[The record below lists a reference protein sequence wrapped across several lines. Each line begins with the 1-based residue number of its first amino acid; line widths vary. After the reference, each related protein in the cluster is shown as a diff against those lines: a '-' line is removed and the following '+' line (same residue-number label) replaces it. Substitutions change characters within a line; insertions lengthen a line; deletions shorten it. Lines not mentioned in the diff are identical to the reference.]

1 MPELP
6 EILSRAKEMKQNLLG
21 RTITCVQVLQPKC
34 LNVAEDEFRAGLESA
49 TIQDVDYHGKWIR
62 VKTDRGWLLLNLG
75 MGGEI
80 TLTSRDKLPEKY
92 RLLFDFQDGASLAIN
107 FWWFG
112 YAHYMPLNGLESH
125 APTAKLGPNAID
137 LPAEHLHKALKGQR
151 GGIKA
156 FLLDQS
162 KIAGIGNA
170 YIHDILFLAKLH
182 PKRKIDSLRDDEIQT
197 LSAAIERGLRPSIEM
212 NGAFYETNLFGEKG
226 GFPMEA
232 ILVGYREGQP
242 CPTCGTTIEKIKT
255 GSTSSFIC
263 PTCQPL
269 DG

>member
-6 EILSRAKEMKQNLLG
+6 EILSRAKEMKRDLVG
-21 RTITCVQVLQPKC
+21 KTITAVQVIQPKC
-34 LNVAEDEFRAGLESA
+34 LNVSEDEFRAALESA

-62 VKTDRGWLLLNLG
+62 VQTDRGWLLLNLG

-80 TLTSRDKLPEKY
+80 TLTSRAELPEKH
-92 RLLFDFQDGASLAIN
+92 RLVFDFQDGTCLSVN

-112 YAHYMPLNGLESH
+112 YAHYVPPNGLEKH

-137 LPAEHLHKALKGQR
+137 LSAEHLRQKLKGQR

-156 FLLDQS
+156 YLLDQS

-170 YIHDILFLAKLH
+170 YVHDILFLARLH
-182 PKRKIDSLRDDEIQT
+182 PKRKIDSLSGEDINA
-197 LSAAIERGLRPSIEM
+197 LAAAIEQGLRPSIERG
-212 NGAFYETNLFGEKG
+212 GAFYETNLHGEKG
-226 GFPMEA
+226 GFLMEH

-242 CPTCGTTIEKIKT
+242 CPTCGTPIEKHKT

-263 PTCQPL
+263 PACQPL
-269 DG
+269 E